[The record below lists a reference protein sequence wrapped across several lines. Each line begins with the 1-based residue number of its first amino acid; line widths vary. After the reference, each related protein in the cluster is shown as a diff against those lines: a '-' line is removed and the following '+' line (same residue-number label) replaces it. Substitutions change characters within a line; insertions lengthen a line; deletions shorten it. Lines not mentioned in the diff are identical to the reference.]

1 MPPIPK
7 FAKALAKLAKANPKV
22 ISGETPPKIKK
33 RNTSEKTI
41 EKQIETKKFAKDDM
55 EIDKNRREKAKKE
68 LEQSLPK
75 KAKDDSELLSIM
87 KELRSSDISQL
98 ENSKFYQSVKKL
110 KDMDM
115 SDLSINKISDFIE
128 NLKNAFETSKEELS
142 ATDSIVMPINAIIDI
157 LGKINPNDKKNYIN
171 EEKELTSILT
181 QLETIN

>member
-1 MPPIPK
+1 
-7 FAKALAKLAKANPKV
+7 
-22 ISGETPPKIKK
+22 
-33 RNTSEKTI
+33 
-41 EKQIETKKFAKDDM
+41 
-55 EIDKNRREKAKKE
+55 
-68 LEQSLPK
+68 
-75 KAKDDSELLSIM
+75 M
-87 KELRSSDISQL
+87 KEFRSNDISQL

-128 NLKNAFETSKEELS
+128 NLKNAFETSKEELN
-142 ATDSIVMPINAIIDI
+142 ATDSIVMPINATIDI